1 MNYKSLVDELFKIK
15 DEKYAIFSKSL
26 SNSDYISIGVKTPF
40 LKDIIKK
47 YKNDTDL
54 KLEDFVLG
62 EYLEVDYLYFCL
74 SLSRLKTVDDQ
85 FDFIINN
92 IKKAK
97 SWCITDSLSCFL
109 KKHDYDKYRSF
120 FLKLQGSN
128 YTYDRRTAYVVGLKH
143 YRNKDILEVLDYIK
157 PNEEYMVMMSEAW
170 LLATITIAYP
180 QEVYDYLK
188 NNADTTLKRKTISK
202 IVESYRIDDLNKNK
216 FKSLRNQ

>member
-1 MNYKSLVDELFKIK
+1 MNYKSLVDELFKIR

-26 SNSDYISIGVKTPF
+26 SNSDYVSIGVKTPF
-40 LKDIIKK
+40 LKDIIKR

-109 KKHDYDKYRSF
+109 KKHLCF
-120 FLKLQGSN
+120 FL
-128 YTYDRRTAYVVGLKH
+128 
-143 YRNKDILEVLDYIK
+143 YIAVNIFIMLYHFL
-157 PNEEYMVMMSEAW
+157 PEFIS
-170 LLATITIAYP
+170 L
-180 QEVYDYLK
+180 
-188 NNADTTLKRKTISK
+188 RKT
-202 IVESYRIDDLNKNK
+202 YT
-216 FKSLRNQ
+216 

>member
-85 FDFIINN
+85 FDFITNN

-109 KKHDYDKYRSF
+109 KKHDYDKYHSF

-128 YTYDRRTAYVVGLKH
+128 YTYDRRIAYVVGLKH

-170 LLATITIAYP
+170 LLATIAIAYP